1 MEKNWLPFGDNYTHY
16 TNMKLRLPLALA
28 AVILAAC
35 SFVSQTLNAAGES
48 ISINFGTP
56 MPQGEVTAETL
67 VGATQVAIKNWNQFE
82 SNVGSSSQIKDQNG
96 SLSGVTLSWG
106 SANTWKGGNV
116 NNASEQ
122 LLYGYLDDPSYN
134 GKGAE
139 VHVGNI
145 DYLTYDVYIYA
156 NTDASLAFTA
166 KTVNGKQYTFKDGKT
181 VEGSGDWGSVANR
194 GELVEGQNYLKIA
207 GNSDILDIYGGLMTN
222 SARGGIAGI
231 QIVNTYAGVMNNY
244 MLRSS
249 STWNSVVTQSG
260 AGYGQVFDVIGN
272 GVTLDFG
279 GAVTTD
285 GIILKSGNLTL
296 TGGSFATAG
305 SILRVNSGSTLYLD
319 LDFSTNKPIF
329 TGGGNFSFIGAST
342 WTGNFS
348 DSVSIFLDNRDF
360 TLNATAGSTFS
371 YATIKGKGN
380 VTKTGGAQLL
390 LDKPFSDQFLFEG
403 NFRVAEGELKWGNSN
418 GVGNDF
424 RLGTGTITVG
434 SGATLVLHIKE
445 DGANILNEIILENN
459 STLKDFD
466 RTHNL
471 KGGLTLAGGADSA
484 ANIIF
489 DYDKTINIDG
499 VLSGQGTLTV
509 TGSYYQGAPNSTL
522 ALNNGAN
529 TFSGTLAINCHSN
542 GNDNVTLKI
551 AHDNAAKNAKIVLT
565 GSAKSN
571 SILNIATF
579 NATIDSLVGN
589 ATSSV
594 TSASAGNN
602 LIITNGGDF
611 AGTLGASF
619 NLYSGGELILSGNNA
634 AFTGKLV
641 FSGTSLTLGHN
652 SALGVAGNVEILN
665 SAAIKG
671 NSAAYKRVTL
681 HGNTTINASEMV
693 DGGLTLGTG
702 QSLILKSDAD
712 ANVVNWTGG
721 LTFGGGTLSFIAS
734 PQGELSGLKVNGT
747 VKKAEGTTSVAIT
760 LGDAYLDNGDHLLID
775 FGAAGL
781 STNDFSAAGFNA
793 HLMRGQTYTGLK
805 VDGGKLYA
813 VLSGGTRADLSW
825 NAGAGD
831 WSMDA
836 NPFPWD
842 GAVDSKFYAGDN
854 VTFGTLSGIPNA
866 TVTIKGTVLPGG
878 FLVNSDASTTYTFNG
893 DGIIAGAT
901 TLVKEGE
908 GTLVWNTAGAHTFY
922 GGTDIKKGTILWKSG
937 TFGAGKVNVGNE
949 GVLQLWAD
957 GATASASDFSFSAP
971 LTGTGSVI
979 VWGVGNLSD
988 SGESSGDR
996 TILNLGYDFAGDV
1009 IIKSGLVS
1017 ASNSLFGSQA
1027 TIVLDG
1033 GGIVAADNVASYPV
1047 FSDNII
1053 FNDIEV
1059 GSGGGTLRAYGS
1071 KRAIFEGAISG
1082 AGDLKHTDGGVLTF
1096 KGDMS
1101 QYSGAFTNA
1110 RGTVNFQSD
1119 THLKSFNQQAD
1130 GSSFYGS
1137 FTIDGSVDL
1146 VTGTNNFFGAGH
1158 IGGKLTMHKSTLNI
1172 SSDLTLDSF
1181 GMAYSNSKNV
1191 TNITSGNVVIT
1202 GSTNGGIKNNSIL
1215 LDLWGQGGSGT
1226 LNLSGGTFTAE
1237 LAKVWMN
1244 ADGIGTWNITGGEAS
1259 VLGVVFS
1266 TTNAGGGGIAK
1277 GYLNLSGG
1285 GRLNLGQGGIEL
1297 ASGTTWT
1304 NTGTEVLQV
1313 IKFGDGILGATADWT
1328 TTAPIEL
1335 TNDSVGLIVNTEH
1348 APDPSQAG
1356 HTITLGGVLSGA
1368 GKLVKSGSGTLKLTG
1383 DNTFTGGVE
1392 LVKGTLYFENSTSL
1406 AASSDL
1412 TINGIGGELSTLMS
1426 KAGTTVT
1433 VNDVR
1438 WNSGNLALDTINLTV
1453 SGVFTGAENQLS
1465 MKDSSLVFSGTNSV
1479 INLGILSALSG
1490 TNTIDTGTSKLVIG
1504 LGDGISA
1511 SSVNLVG
1518 TGALKVVGS
1527 NAFNVTDLTRYV
1539 YAGTG
1544 GLNITGT
1551 SSGAENGIYGGS
1563 WDPQVEASGNIVIG
1577 STNSGVTTVL
1587 DFGTADSD
1595 TRGIYGAGA
1604 NLGDTTVTGSNATVL
1619 TSITI
1624 QGTLTG
1630 AGAITE
1636 AGKSSTTKITGRIY
1650 GGGNTGANVYG
1661 STALSLSGI
1670 HFVGGN
1676 AGYPEAGQ
1684 AIIMGGGHVGT
1695 TVFGN
1700 VGLTISDSIID
1711 SKLFGGGGNVKGN
1724 VLMSTSGS
1732 LFTQNVYAGVYGGT
1746 STVDGTLTFTDVG
1759 STFNNSLYA
1768 SRDGVILGDVSL
1780 SLSGTFVKGS
1790 VYGGSEFAGKK
1801 YEGNVTLDL
1810 QDSTTVEGSVY
1821 GSGKN
1826 GLKGNV
1832 VLNMTGTTVNGSVYG
1847 GGTGGLVDGKVMLEI
1862 KDSIIKG
1869 NVLGAASDGTNVVS
1883 GGVDMILNNVTL
1895 GGTANTGLVG
1905 ICGAKNQVVT
1915 GDSHITIKGNST
1927 ITNLIGIGGKVST
1940 EFTNTLEYGNLTGN
1954 LTVDISGGT
1963 IGAGLT
1969 GTESN
1974 LFSMVGRNS
1983 ILTGN
1988 AYLNI
1993 SGGTIKNEY
2002 ISLVGVAGSLT
2013 GDAVISLSGN
2023 GTIESNIRATTT
2035 WAGKITQNLSFILD
2049 GGILGLAGAT
2059 RSLESGSLGNGKV
2072 QGNVTITLD
2081 GDKSGGVGTVF
2092 KGDYSILAG
2101 ATKGESVGGNT
2112 AVTLSNITT
2121 TGGVADFSGLIS
2133 GANATGGGVS
2143 GASRTLTFDNYTT
2156 STAAQY
2162 KYFTLATVKG
2172 ASSVVLAAGA
2182 STSDIVNWDIQDT
2195 SSLTISKTGHLT
2207 APSTVKLG
2215 EDASLIVNA
2224 GEAIDLGAIALDG
2237 AGTLIKNGTEK
2248 LSMSGNSP
2256 DFTGQVTV
2264 KSGVL
2269 SLTGSGNSFG
2279 ADATISLEGGSL
2291 MTERS
2296 SNMELN
2302 FHLIGDG
2309 SLTVNNSKGVK
2320 TTVVD
2325 TLSSGSGGSFTGDLI
2340 VNGGILELAS
2350 GVNLAAN
2357 TATIGENGTLTIR
2370 GLLHESVGRI
2380 LNSTAGKGTLSLV
2393 SDYTLNSGNQLTDFT
2408 GILSVGS
2415 NTTLNVGVKS
2425 GGQYLNAGVTV
2436 GFNGLSVLNLDNAS
2450 GSQQSLTLGNLVLN
2464 GDENV
2469 LKFTGSATGLV
2480 ITNGTTWMDT
2490 AAGTSGQLTFDVND
2504 SSQSTITITN
2514 PSQRN
2519 IAFANI
2525 FLQEDGVLY
2534 QTQVND
2540 AGLLVKLTLDQMT
2553 ELPKAGVPV
2562 LGGTSYKIT
2571 DQNTDL
2577 SDGVLTM
2584 EGDSYVSSMTILT
2597 SANNREWNLNGH
2609 AVQLS
2614 GGSLMFQGEG
2624 DYTISGGTGSTPG
2637 TLSSQSGIIGFN
2649 QMVAKSTLTLTAE
2662 IAEVSGSSVT
2672 GIKKMGPGK
2681 MIMSGKLSNKG
2692 GLQVVGG
2699 TLQLEGLATGNA
2711 NSGVL
2716 SNAAT
2721 LILGNGTDAFVSGYT
2736 QTVNSSE
2743 NSQLIVNNLSVLD
2756 GTVMNAGTVTM
2767 KEGSSFGSNIAL
2779 TNDKLLNLEIG
2790 AGKTMSL
2797 SPTQILGNSG
2807 VVSVKS
2813 GTLNAGEGM
2822 LQGFDVAESA
2832 QVILNL
2838 SSAVN
2843 TGNAMSGAGTLVV
2856 NNTSRT
2862 ALDISNNTLGTKWN
2876 NFSGTLKLNSSMG
2889 GTFRVKVASEM
2900 GASLITVGKGV
2911 QFWDAAPSGTRHFDM
2926 ELSGM
2931 GSDDFGTMRITKSST
2946 YTGDIQVDAVLGA
2959 RISTDNALVSF
2970 LGNISG
2976 GILELGTGNMNYD
2989 STITLTGDN
2998 THALTRVI
3006 GKGRVVADSATA
3018 LGEGLDL
3025 SGSSSSAELKAQIEI
3040 ARLTGVGGS
3049 GISLVEGSSLKVSGD
3064 ADGEFAGF
3072 FYGKGNIEKSGL
3084 GKWTLS
3090 GENTQTGSLIV
3101 SGGTLIAGNE
3111 KAFGNAANMVDVR
3124 SAGKLD
3130 LGNLA
3135 ITHKVTLNGAAQLAG
3150 ASQYNGVLTVKGI
3163 AGEVSMVQGNLTAGS
3178 LVLTDAKSRLNVSG
3192 DVNITDGGSLYL
3204 DSTVANQEKAL
3215 LESTGKLSLGGSF
3228 NLAMDTNCIYEGKNI
3243 NFKLFEASAYP
3254 KTSSDYNFELLM
3266 NPAYAEFYLLKDNYK
3281 QEMLQSGSVTITVNV
3296 KAVVG
3301 ILVDDTDVSAMGTA
3315 GYVSRGESFYLGA
3328 KENGGNPVYFDKNYT
3343 IAAGDDAYRMTN
3355 GEGWL
3360 QFATQMTGDKK
3371 LVISKYLVGQV
3382 DDRGVVIAN
3391 NNNTY
3396 TGDTSVLNV
3405 HLVVDGSVNQNAVMP
3420 NSGVVGSLG
3429 TGAVNMLGRES
3440 ILELRPNGDNAGQ
3453 YEFRNGINL
3462 YDGASLVHSGG
3473 SELTLT
3479 GAITSSGSDVG
3490 VIANRSDL
3498 KMTLQGSLTADR
3510 LILKGNLASSA
3521 EGRRAQTGS
3530 EIILSGG
3537 GNIGELTLSDN
3548 VMVTLLSKGLET
3560 GALTLDKGT
3569 ELSLGTGSELTFN
3582 TITRGEAGEG
3592 DAFLRMQGGVM
3603 NVNSNTSLGAANQ
3616 IKLSLGTG
3624 GSNRINVLNNSVLNV
3639 SDLQATDGGL
3649 TKSGNGTLELSGNMS
3664 AYRGAVHIENGK
3676 VKVSALSLGS
3686 DLNVA
3691 GNQAKLEVSDRV
3703 VLAGNLAVNGGH
3715 ASTGSDVVLEGD
3727 LTVTGGGQLETGQD
3741 NAFNGQHL
3749 SLQDG
3754 AVVTFGEGTQLGKA
3768 DGQTQISMGNNV
3780 SLSFGAGSRINGE
3793 MTGGFNFGH
3802 GSSFL
3807 GELNVGN
3814 NDVRFENGS
3823 VFKVDGSHYESY
3835 TGGKTMLTGTGT
3847 ISLDKGTKFELMQ
3860 FAENMTPLP
3869 QTMGLI
3875 STTGNL
3881 LLDGQ
3886 EVEAGR
3892 SYSEYLTSHNY
3903 VWLAFDLLGGVDRLD
3918 LYIQKDVRF
3927 DLFARTSNEAA
3938 IAGIASEIAL
3948 HSDNY
3953 AGELGKLGTALGAA
3967 TYDNVQS
3974 LLGGLAHSTSAVF
3987 SGYSVQMQNLRR
3999 HTLEIMNRAIQSKT
4013 ENTRLSYEDTNSTI
4027 WANGIS
4033 GSYKMD
4039 GNANSLGNTANIW
4052 GGSLGM
4058 STTVSETMVLGVA
4071 FTYTNTDVRVDQNV
4085 GETKLD
4091 AYNIDLFA
4099 RYHKDNWNIT
4109 GVLTGGFTSHDI
4121 ERNLYLDNFQS
4132 KSKSSADGNQV
4143 MAMVQAGYEF
4153 VVSDDQNSILEPFAL
4168 ISGGYSSIDG
4178 LTETGAGTAGLNVDS
4193 DSNTLCSLGAGV
4205 RFVREYMVDSDSF
4218 ERGRFEARAIVMQ
4231 DLTDMNPTVSASF
4244 QGAPNSRF
4252 QQEGVAPGK
4261 TALLL
4266 GVGVVHPLSQSTAVF
4281 ADVDGEFRKAG
4292 TGVGANV
4299 GIKYMF

>member
-1 MEKNWLPFGDNYTHY
+1 
-16 TNMKLRLPLALA
+16 MKLRLPVSLA
-28 AVILAAC
+28 AAVLAAC
-35 SFVSQTLNAAGES
+35 SFMTYTL
-48 ISINFGTP
+48 
-56 MPQGEVTAETL
+56 
-67 VGATQVAIKNWNQFE
+67 GA
-82 SNVGSSSQIKDQNG
+82 
-96 SLSGVTLSWG
+96 
-106 SANTWKGGNV
+106 ANTGD
-116 NNASEQ
+116 S
-122 LLYGYLDDPSYN
+122 LY
-134 GKGAE
+134 
-139 VHVGNI
+139 VHVPSSVPNGMVESVMANERAST
-145 DYLTYDVYIYA
+145 DYT
-156 NTDASLAFTA
+156 LAT
-166 KTVNGKQYTFKDGKT
+166 
-181 VEGSGDWGSVANR
+181 
-194 GELVEGQNYLKIA
+194 
-207 GNSDILDIYGGLMTN
+207 
-222 SARGGIAGI
+222 SATWDS
-231 QIVNTYAGVMNNY
+231 IV
-244 MLRSS
+244 L
-249 STWNSVVTQSG
+249 QSG
-260 AGYGQVFDVIGN
+260 AGTSQSFSVSNSGN
-272 GVTLDFG
+272 VSLLITSP
-279 GAVTTD
+279 VTTD
-285 GIILKSGNLTL
+285 GIVLKAGMLTL
-296 TGGSFATAG
+296 MGNSL
-305 SILRVNSGSTLYLD
+305 SLSGSGVIDLMADSTLVWDAGFAGEQLGVLTGDGNMVIKRDLALSELSLTGSVTLD
-319 LDFSTNKPIF
+319 GGTLSLKNSEAATLSTVL
-329 TGGGNFSFIGAST
+329 GG
-342 WTGNFS
+342 TGNF
-348 DSVSIFLDNRDF
+348 IKEGAG
-360 TLNATAGSTFS
+360 TLSLSANT
-371 YATIKGKGN
+371 N
-380 VTKTGGAQLL
+380 
-390 LDKPFSDQFLFEG
+390 FEG
-403 NFRVAEGELKWGNSN
+403 NFYVKAGVLEFAESNASVVKGNWIVSDGATLSFADKVAITGGMVSSDGEAILNVVKGKGVIDGAFGGTGNFLKT
-418 GVGNDF
+418 
-424 RLGTGTITVG
+424 GTGTLSLTNEARSDYSGTLTVSEGMLTIGNNNDITRYDFGQGTIVMATGTTVQMLGKKAGWNGSYYYGEYDVYADFLMKDGSIMDVQFCGNVLLRGSLTVG
-434 SGATLVLHIKE
+434 EKAGDVVTLTSSDWFQSMCAYGGILGAGDLVVKSAGGGAKRTLLYLYGDNSSYTGTIRLENSALFLVGATIGGSVEIKT
-445 DGANILNEIILENN
+445 DGKDAVKDQPYNIYLRDHGSQILSIAASGEKSELTAIEGNAQSALTIVEGGN
-459 STLKDFD
+459 FTGK
-466 RTHNL
+466 L
-471 KGGLTLAGGADSA
+471 KGGFTLNVGGVFALTGNSGTEFTGNLYYSGNDLTLGNVASLGVGSLYLTEDAALKGVSA
-484 ANIIF
+484 AYKKVYVNGGKS
-489 DYDKTINIDG
+489 YDVSGLVGGGLVLGIGQLWSIQSNAAGDAVTLTGNLILSGGSLAFYTGADG
-499 VLSGQGTLTV
+499 VLSALTV
-509 TGSYYQGAPNSTL
+509 
-522 ALNNGAN
+522 
-529 TFSGTLAINCHSN
+529 
-542 GNDNVTLKI
+542 K
-551 AHDNAAKNAKIVLT
+551 
-565 GSAKSN
+565 
-571 SILNIATF
+571 
-579 NATIDSLVGN
+579 
-589 ATSSV
+589 
-594 TSASAGNN
+594 
-602 LIITNGGDF
+602 
-611 AGTLGASF
+611 
-619 NLYSGGELILSGNNA
+619 
-634 AFTGKLV
+634 
-641 FSGTSLTLGHN
+641 
-652 SALGVAGNVEILN
+652 
-665 SAAIKG
+665 
-671 NSAAYKRVTL
+671 
-681 HGNTTINASEMV
+681 
-693 DGGLTLGTG
+693 
-702 QSLILKSDAD
+702 
-712 ANVVNWTGG
+712 
-721 LTFGGGTLSFIAS
+721 
-734 PQGELSGLKVNGT
+734 
-747 VKKAEGTTSVAIT
+747 GTTSKNSNTAVSVA
-760 LGDAYLDNGDHLLID
+760 LGNEFVKNGDILLVD
-775 FGAAGL
+775 MGVESTLNAG
-781 STNDFSAAGFNA
+781 DFSFAGFSA
-793 HLMRGQTYTGLK
+793 TSLMRGQVNGGFK
-805 VDGGKLYA
+805 VDGGKLYL
-813 VLSGGTRADLSW
+813 VLTGGEAADLSW
-825 NAGAGD
+825 SGAAGTWLGD
-831 WSMDA
+831 GTTT
-836 NPFPWD
+836 PWT
-842 GAVDSKFYAGDN
+842 GADSKFYAGDN
-854 VTFGTLSGIPNA
+854 VVFGTQSGIDTSSVIISGNVSPGSIKVNA
-866 TVTIKGTVLPGG
+866 DT
-878 FLVNSDASTTYTFNG
+878 TTYTFSG
-893 DGIIAGAT
+893 DGSIVGST
-901 TLVKEGE
+901 GLTKSGS
-908 GTLVWNTAGAHTFY
+908 GTLVWDMTADSTFR
-922 GGTDIKKGTILWKSG
+922 GGVDIQSGSLIWK
-937 TFGAGKVNVGNE
+937 AGKMGEGVVNVGE
-949 GVLQLWAD
+949 DGILQLWTSEQT
-957 GATASASDFSFSAP
+957 ATAANNTFVPSI
-971 LTGTGSVI
+971 TGLGTVH
-979 VWGVGNLSD
+979 VYGVGALTDGGNTDSTIVYLSNSFQGNLEVR
-988 SGESSGDR
+988 SGLISTVKSSLANAKVVLNGGGLYNDYSGDS
-996 TILNLGYDFAGDV
+996 YMDFE
-1009 IIKSGLVS
+1009 VS
-1017 ASNSLFGSQA
+1017 
-1027 TIVLDG
+1027 
-1033 GGIVAADNVASYPV
+1033 
-1047 FSDNII
+1047 
-1053 FNDIEV
+1053 NDIEV
-1059 GSGGGTLRAYGS
+1059 GAAGGFLRGTGTHNTIYSGDFSGS
-1071 KRAIFEGAISG
+1071 
-1082 AGDLKHTDGGVLTF
+1082 GVLTRTVTGNATF
-1096 KGDMS
+1096 TGDWSQFTGSLEIAAGNSTILNTKGV
-1101 QYSGAFTNA
+1101 
-1110 RGTVNFQSD
+1110 VNMGEIY
-1119 THLKSFNQQAD
+1119 LKNGPAAQLTF
-1130 GSSFYGS
+1130 GK
-1137 FTIDGSVDL
+1137 GSVFNVNAFKLYYSDS
-1146 VTGTNNFFGAGH
+1146 GYDNN
-1158 IGGKLTMHKSTLNI
+1158 INIYGKVRVSG
-1172 SSDLTLDSF
+1172 DLTVEGSDNWRWIKSISINILDDDAELSVSKMGLF
-1181 GMAYSNSKNV
+1181 DERGNRTINLAAGALHINSQEGFISLGGARSDGVINQSGG
-1191 TNITSGNVVIT
+1191 TFNSLNTYLMTSSWSKGIFNL
-1202 GSTNGGIKNNSIL
+1202 SGGVANLKGIDFRNPG
-1215 LDLWGQGGSGT
+1215 GQNLRLGT
-1226 LNLSGGTFTAE
+1226 LNLSGGTINLGDVGIKNYGLDPVAKHEVIVTGGNVTFGS
-1237 LAKVWMN
+1237 LASAWSSDAKMTLTGTVQFNTQRYDAAAATPGYMN
-1244 ADGIGTWNITGGEAS
+1244 EGATITWNGVLTGSGD
-1259 VLGVVFS
+1259 VVV
-1266 TTNAGGGGIAK
+1266 
-1277 GYLNLSGG
+1277 
-1285 GRLNLGQGGIEL
+1285 LGQG
-1297 ASGTTWT
+1297 
-1304 NTGTEVLQV
+1304 
-1313 IKFGDGILGATADWT
+1313 
-1328 TTAPIEL
+1328 
-1335 TNDSVGLIVNTEH
+1335 
-1348 APDPSQAG
+1348 
-1356 HTITLGGVLSGA
+1356 
-1368 GKLVKSGSGTLKLTG
+1368 KLVLTG
-1383 DNTFTGGVE
+1383 DNDFEGSVILKGG
-1392 LVKGTLYFENSTSL
+1392 SISL
-1406 AASSDL
+1406 NHANALGKEASRRL
-1412 TINGIGGELSTLMS
+1412 LIEGGNNTISGI
-1426 KAGTTVT
+1426 AGVTVT
-1433 VNDVR
+1433 TNDLI
-1438 WNSGNLALDTINLTV
+1438 WKSGNLLLDGVALTANGATMYGGSGNLSMTGATLTLTGDADKVFSLGNMDQMNGVNVIDHGISKMSIGVADTYNGGAVSFVGSGAVKV
-1453 SGVFTGAENQLS
+1453 SGSRALAV
-1465 MKDSSLVFSGTNSV
+1465 
-1479 INLGILSALSG
+1479 SALNG
-1490 TNTIDTGTSKLVIG
+1490 YL
-1504 LGDGISA
+1504 
-1511 SSVNLVG
+1511 
-1518 TGALKVVGS
+1518 
-1527 NAFNVTDLTRYV
+1527 

-1544 GLNITGT
+1544 GLTITGN
-1551 SSGAENGIYGGS
+1551 SIGAENGVYGGS
-1563 WDPQVEASGNIVIG
+1563 WDAQSVASGNIVIG

-1630 AGAITE
+1630 AGSITE

-1661 STALSLSGI
+1661 STSLSLSGI

-1676 AGYPEAGQ
+1676 ANYPEKGQ
-1684 AIIMGGGHVGT
+1684 AIIMGGGHHGT

-1700 VGLTISDSIID
+1700 VGFTISDSIID

-1759 STFNNSLYA
+1759 STFNNSLFA

-1780 SLSGTFVKGS
+1780 SLSGTLVKGS
-1790 VYGGSEFAGKK
+1790 VYGGSEYDGKK

-3582 TITRGEAGEG
+3582 SIARGEAGEG